1 MRFSISKCKGFKYT
15 GFKYIGI
22 ILVMLVCSIAKLNA
36 QDTTFN
42 VDGQKFTLSDAIV
55 RNNFDY
61 KDILQKIKE
70 DTSFYKAFKT
80 LRTIGYSSYNYIQ
93 MKDKNEK
100 VVATLNS
107 KTKQTRK
114 DNCRTMEVLEEQV
127 TGNLRDASGDYN
139 YVTPSLYASLFFT
152 KGTIC
157 GETNIVKGKQRTI
170 RGSGIE
176 KAKEQLKMLFFNPGK
191 KIAGI
196 PFIGDKLDLYDESA
210 HELYDYKL
218 DYVDYHGQLV
228 YVFDVQPK
236 QDLGFFKQDR
246 VVVDQMITWFN
257 PRTLEVLGRNYSLS
271 YKAGVYD
278 FNVQMEVEMTYFNGV
293 LVPKILRYKG
303 NWDVVFKKRERGLFT
318 ATLFDFKAAQ

>member
-1 MRFSISKCKGFKYT
+1 MRFTRSKCKGFKYI
-15 GFKYIGI
+15 GFKYTGI
-22 ILVMLVCSIAKLNA
+22 VLVMLVLNANVYA

-42 VDGQKFTLSDAIV
+42 EGGQKFTLSDAIV

-61 KDILQKIKE
+61 KAILQKIKE

-127 TGNLRDASGDYN
+127 TGNLRDAWGNYN

-152 KGTIC
+152 KGSIC
-157 GETNIVKGKQRTI
+157 GETNIVKGKAREI

-196 PFIGDKLDLYDESA
+196 PLIGNKLDLYDESA
-210 HELYDYKL
+210 HELYEYKL
-218 DYVDYHGQLV
+218 DYVEYHGQLV

-236 QDLGFFKQDR
+236 QDLGFINKNR
-246 VVVDQMITWFN
+246 VVVDQMITWFD

-278 FNVQMEVEMTYFNGV
+278 FNVQMEVEMTYFNGL

-303 NWDVVFKKRERGLFT
+303 NWDVVFKKREIGLFT
-318 ATLFDFKAAQ
+318 ATLFDFKAAE

>member
-1 MRFSISKCKGFKYT
+1 MGFTSSKCKSFKYT

-22 ILVMLVCSIAKLNA
+22 VLLLFVLNTYVNA
-36 QDTTFN
+36 QDTSFN
-42 VDGQKFTLSDAIV
+42 VGGQNFTLSDAIV

-61 KDILQKIKE
+61 KAILQKIKE

-114 DNCRTMEVLEEQV
+114 DNCRTMEVLEEKV

-157 GETNIVKGKQRTI
+157 GETNIVKGKVREI
-170 RGSGIE
+170 RGTGIE

-196 PFIGDKLDLYDESA
+196 PLIGNKLDLYDESA

-236 QDLGFFKQDR
+236 QDLGFINKNR
-246 VVVDQMITWFN
+246 VVVDQMITWFD

-278 FNVQMEVEMTYFNGV
+278 FNVQMEVEMTYFNGM

-303 NWDVVFKKRERGLFT
+303 NWDVVFKKREIGLFT

>member
-1 MRFSISKCKGFKYT
+1 MSFKYT

-22 ILVMLVCSIAKLNA
+22 VLLLLVLNTNVNA

-42 VDGQKFTLSDAIV
+42 VGGQNFTLSDAIV

-61 KDILQKIKE
+61 KAILQKIKE

-100 VVATLNS
+100 VLATLNS

-114 DNCRTMEVLEEQV
+114 DNCRTMEVLEEKV

-157 GETNIVKGKQRTI
+157 GETNIVKGKVRTI

-196 PFIGDKLDLYDESA
+196 PLIGNKLDLYDASA

-236 QDLGFFKQDR
+236 QDLGFINKNR
-246 VVVDQMITWFN
+246 VVVDQMITWFD

-278 FNVQMEVEMTYFNGV
+278 FNVQMEVEMTYFNGL

-303 NWDVVFKKRERGLFT
+303 NWDVVFKKREIGLFT
-318 ATLFDFKAAQ
+318 ATLFDFKAAE

>member
-1 MRFSISKCKGFKYT
+1 MQYKFQKN
-15 GFKYIGI
+15 
-22 ILVMLVCSIAKLNA
+22 ILFVSLLLLANLNLVA
-36 QDTTFN
+36 QDSTIN
-42 VDGQKFTLSDAIV
+42 EQGQKFTLTDAIV
-55 RNNFDY
+55 RNHFDY
-61 KDILQKIKE
+61 KEILQRIKE

-80 LRTIGYSSYNYIQ
+80 LRIIGYSSYNFIE
-93 MKDKNEK
+93 MKDKNEA

-114 DNCRTMEVLEEQV
+114 DNCRSMEVLEER
-127 TGNLRDASGDYN
+127 TSGNLRNANGEYN
-139 YVTPSLYASLFFT
+139 YLTPSLYASLFFT

-157 GETNIVKGKQRTI
+157 GETNIVTGKKRVVQ
-170 RGSGIE
+170 GAGLE

-191 KIAGI
+191 KISGI
-196 PFIGDKLDLYDESA
+196 PFIGNKLDLYDESA

-218 DYVDYHGQLV
+218 DYVDYHGQLA

-236 QDLGFFKQDR
+236 KDLSFFQKDR

-257 PRTLEVLGRNYSLS
+257 PKTLEVLGRNYSLS

-278 FNVQMEVEMTYFNGV
+278 FNVQMEVEMTYFNGL

-303 NWDVVFKKRERGLFT
+303 NWDVIFKKRERGLFT
-318 ATLFDFKAAQ
+318 ATLFDYKTGQ

>member
-1 MRFSISKCKGFKYT
+1 MKIYSRKF
-15 GFKYIGI
+15 
-22 ILVMLVCSIAKLNA
+22 ILTYAMLLLVSMKMFA
-36 QDTTFN
+36 QDTTIN
-42 VDGQKFTLSDAIV
+42 ESGQNFTLSDAIV
-55 RNNFDY
+55 RNHFDY
-61 KDILQKIKE
+61 KEILKRIKE

-80 LRTIGYSSYNYIQ
+80 LRTIGYSSYNHIE
-93 MKDKNEK
+93 MKDKNET
-100 VVATLNS
+100 VLATLNS

-114 DNCRTMEVLEEQV
+114 DNCRTMEVLEEQT
-127 TGNLRDASGDYN
+127 TGNLRNAAGEYN

-152 KGTIC
+152 KGVVC
-157 GETNIVKGKQRTI
+157 GETNIVAGKKRVVQ
-170 RGSGIE
+170 GSSME

-191 KIAGI
+191 KIPGI
-196 PFIGDKLDLYDESA
+196 PFIGNKLDLYDESA

-218 DYVDYHGQLV
+218 DYVDYHGQLA

-236 QDLGFFKQDR
+236 QDLGFFAKDR

-257 PRTLEVLGRNYSLS
+257 PKTLEVLGRNYSLS

-278 FNVQMEVEMTYFNGV
+278 FNVQMEVEMTYFNGQ

-303 NWDVVFKKRERGLFT
+303 NWDIIFKKRENGLFT

>member
-1 MRFSISKCKGFKYT
+1 MQFNFKNY
-15 GFKYIGI
+15 FLFVSLLLFANLN
-22 ILVMLVCSIAKLNA
+22 LVA
-36 QDTTFN
+36 QDSTVN
-42 VDGQKFTLSDAIV
+42 EQGQKFTLTDAIV
-55 RNNFDY
+55 RNHFDY
-61 KDILQKIKE
+61 KEILQRIKE

-80 LRTIGYSSYNYIQ
+80 LRIIGYSSYNFIE
-93 MKDKNEK
+93 MKDKNEA

-114 DNCRTMEVLEEQV
+114 DNCRSMEVLEER
-127 TGNLRDASGDYN
+127 TSGNLRSANGDYN

-152 KGTIC
+152 KGTVC
-157 GETNIVKGKQRTI
+157 GETNIVTGKKRVVQ
-170 RGSGIE
+170 GSSME

-191 KIAGI
+191 KIPGI
-196 PFIGDKLDLYDESA
+196 PFIGNKLDLYDESA

-218 DYVDYHGQLV
+218 DYVDYHGQLA

-236 QDLGFFKQDR
+236 KDLGFFQKDR

-257 PRTLEVLGRNYSLS
+257 PKTLEVLGRNYSLS

-278 FNVQMEVEMTYFNGV
+278 FNVQMEVEMTYFNGL

-303 NWDVVFKKRERGLFT
+303 NWDVIFKKRERGLFT
-318 ATLFDFKAAQ
+318 ATLFDYKTGE